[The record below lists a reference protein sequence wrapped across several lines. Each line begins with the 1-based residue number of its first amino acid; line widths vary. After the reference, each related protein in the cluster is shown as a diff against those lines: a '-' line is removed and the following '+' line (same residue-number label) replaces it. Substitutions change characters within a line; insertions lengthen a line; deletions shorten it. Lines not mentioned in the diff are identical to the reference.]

1 MSHFISFFDLQFERL
16 HTGSTELIAAIPP
29 ENLFWQPREPSLGV
43 AAYSCGEYVLRSAGS
58 VEQTFGGISTNLWDD
73 PFEWTL
79 PETLSTS
86 AKIAEYLEEVE
97 ATRKNTFDSFQSDS
111 DLYKEIAVP
120 SGEPQAIYALLVET
134 LARASHYQGRAFA
147 TFRLFSSARLPT
159 V

>member
-1 MSHFISFFDLQFERL
+1 MNQFLSFIDQQFERL
-16 HTGSTELIAAIPP
+16 HARSMELIAAVPP
-29 ENLFWQPREPSLGV
+29 DKLFWQPREPTLGV
-43 AAYSCGEYVLRSAGS
+43 AAYSCGEYVLRSAGA

-97 ATRKNTFDSFQSDS
+97 ATRNNAFGSFKSDS
-111 DLYKEIAVP
+111 DLFKEIAVP
-120 SGEPQAIYALLVET
+120 SGEPQAIYALLIET
-134 LARASHYQGRAFA
+134 LARASHFQGRAFA
-147 TFRLFSSARLPT
+147 TFRLFSSARLPM